1 MCAGACAA
9 CVRAERDIERHDTLL
24 FLWLLCLFV
33 AATGGGAAALVLVGL
48 VEHVDVLHAGAQLED
63 RIEWREVHLVVVH
76 RADKVARRIGHV
88 GALEAD
94 AVKAGRR
101 RVDAALLLYGS
112 LARHADGA
120 HRCTCLC
127 ECRALFAVVHRLA
140 HIEWQLDL
148 DAVCMRPPAARDTL
162 AALCGARRHGQRA
175 ATRVQWIL
183 EELEARALRER
194 PVKEHGDR
202 GSRRGGCVIHGVET
216 SHSPLF
222 LRHVFGRTG
231 WTGTGTPPSTMFA
244 KVASTAALR
253 GAARAF
259 STRAAPVASRASP
272 LALAA
277 AGVAGVSLFAFPQV
291 QLEGPR
297 TIAGEYQTAGER
309 SFIMIKPDGVSR
321 QIVGRIIDRF
331 EQRGYKLVAIK
342 SVVPTEELARKH
354 YSDLSERPFFPSLVK
369 YITQGT
375 PVIAMVWEGK
385 DVIRQGRRMVGATK
399 PLEADP
405 GSIRGQYC
413 VSVGRNIIHAS
424 DGFDSATKEI
434 GLWFN
439 ENEIAQYEP
448 AAWAQIM
455 ADN

>member
-1 MCAGACAA
+1 
-9 CVRAERDIERHDTLL
+9 
-24 FLWLLCLFV
+24 
-33 AATGGGAAALVLVGL
+33 
-48 VEHVDVLHAGAQLED
+48 
-63 RIEWREVHLVVVH
+63 
-76 RADKVARRIGHV
+76 
-88 GALEAD
+88 
-94 AVKAGRR
+94 
-101 RVDAALLLYGS
+101 
-112 LARHADGA
+112 
-120 HRCTCLC
+120 
-127 ECRALFAVVHRLA
+127 
-140 HIEWQLDL
+140 
-148 DAVCMRPPAARDTL
+148 
-162 AALCGARRHGQRA
+162 
-175 ATRVQWIL
+175 
-183 EELEARALRER
+183 
-194 PVKEHGDR
+194 
-202 GSRRGGCVIHGVET
+202 
-216 SHSPLF
+216 
-222 LRHVFGRTG
+222 
-231 WTGTGTPPSTMFA
+231 MFA

-369 YITQGT
+369 YFTQGT